1 MQNDFYSDTQT
12 MKGIKK
18 SFLFFLILNL
28 SFFLTAQ
35 SENTYEK
42 ILPRGYH
49 KIELG
54 MSLEDTKTALLK
66 DSTFGYHGDRDVS
79 LIPGTNRILIETDSE
94 YGHGSDFLS
103 RCWFQFTQ
111 DQLYTITININQNK
125 MDYYSMFTTLTK
137 KYGEPDSL
145 NPQKAVWKNEQTTLS
160 LEKPL
165 TIKYIDNELFDSTQ
179 NYSNLPKTGTEITR
193 KMFLDEF

>member
-1 MQNDFYSDTQT
+1 
-12 MKGIKK
+12 MKEIKK

-28 SFFLTAQ
+28 SFFLTSQ
-35 SENTYEK
+35 SENVSDK

-54 MSLEDTKTALLK
+54 MSLEETKTALLK

-94 YGHGSDFLS
+94 YGHGSDFLL

-193 KMFLDEF
+193 EMFLDEF